1 MKMAKIQT
9 PMKSL
14 MLWLRSFDIFSWLLV
29 NTVPI
34 TNTATEYRCHQ
45 RKVYIIYKLT
55 IKSFKI
61 WIIIPMSFADKE
73 KEYGCWYHGNEQCW
87 NESWRHVSNS
97 FFNISMTINFSG
109 WVLWSSGEGQARIG
123 KGWPLRGKASKL
135 KPEPR
140 AYIKVGHLRVN
151 IGYLKATLVH
161 IRVS

>member
-14 MLWLRSFDIFSWLLV
+14 MLWLRSFDIFVWLLV

-45 RKVYIIYKLT
+45 RKVYIICKLT

-97 FFNISMTINFSG
+97 FFNTSMTFLWAEFTNISNNVLRPFLAKLRAVKAWKSSSTVEAPG
-109 WVLWSSGEGQARIG
+109 ASLQSYDLHWVMSPCAALLSR
-123 KGWPLRGKASKL
+123 KL
-135 KPEPR
+135 
-140 AYIKVGHLRVN
+140 A
-151 IGYLKATLVH
+151 
-161 IRVS
+161 